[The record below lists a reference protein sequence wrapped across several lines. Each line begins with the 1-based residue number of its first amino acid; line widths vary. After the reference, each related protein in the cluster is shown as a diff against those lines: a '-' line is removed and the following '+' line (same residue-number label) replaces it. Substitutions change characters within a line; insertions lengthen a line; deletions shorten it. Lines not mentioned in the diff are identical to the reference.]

1 MPRGTPLP
9 FRDPSVSATQVW
21 DLRALRELRT
31 YRGHTKDVLCA
42 AWHPV
47 HEELFASGGYDGS
60 LLYWLA
66 SRPGPQVLQ
75 QYKQ

>member
-1 MPRGTPLP
+1 M
-9 FRDPSVSATQVW
+9 
-21 DLRALRELRT
+21 LREVRT
-31 YRGHTKDVLCA
+31 FRGHTKDVLCA

-66 SRPGPQVLQ
+66 SRPGPQVPALTALQ
-75 QYKQ
+75 SFDYGIHCGQAVRRRLIC